1 MVFRK
6 YWAHNSNGEKY
17 GNPQQLGY
25 HPYNVDCPQEI
36 GMPHVDAKWH
46 APQIVAETTLPRYG
60 QYFRILNIFS
70 IYIYIY
76 INLVGGLEHF
86 VFSHIFVIII
96 PTD

>member
-70 IYIYIY
+70 IYIYIW
-76 INLVGGLEHF
+76 LVVWNILYF
-86 VFSHIFVIII
+86 PIYL
-96 PTD
+96 